1 MKLLLSSSAVHF
13 FILPL
18 GGTTVGYFRIIH
30 SDFNAVFPLNIN
42 SDTWTFHIGQFL
54 VPILYQCVKRKH
66 IYIYSHY
73 YLTAVLVTLY
83 GCNMIAII
91 FYGLT
96 QVKSLGQKKQTF
108 FYYLVKLSWNHLQH
122 DTTTQ
127 EQQKISFSF
136 IRSETKECLH
146 FASWPQLSFKSC
158 HFLKSGPSD

>member
-1 MKLLLSSSAVHF
+1 
-13 FILPL
+13 
-18 GGTTVGYFRIIH
+18 
-30 SDFNAVFPLNIN
+30 
-42 SDTWTFHIGQFL
+42 
-54 VPILYQCVKRKH
+54 
-66 IYIYSHY
+66 
-73 YLTAVLVTLY
+73 
-83 GCNMIAII
+83 MIAII

-158 HFLKSGPSD
+158 HFLKSGPSDYKGYIRISMQSTWQFSLINHWSAVFSLHCLLSAQLTWKLEVIRQKPPTAIRYNPQLLTMITPKRTSGIKSSQAVPCSGNTAL